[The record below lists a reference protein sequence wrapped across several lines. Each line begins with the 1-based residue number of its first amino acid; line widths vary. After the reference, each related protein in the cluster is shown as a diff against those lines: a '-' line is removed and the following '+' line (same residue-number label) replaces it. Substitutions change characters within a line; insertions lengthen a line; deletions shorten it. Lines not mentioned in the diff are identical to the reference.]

1 MINKQRMKDT
11 FTDLVKIYAPSKGE
25 RDVFE
30 YLKKKLKALGAS
42 KVIEDNNGSVNGG
55 NCGNLIAVFNGNA
68 EGLPSIALTGHMDC
82 VECCKGI
89 EPVLEDGVFRSKGNT
104 ILGGDDKAG
113 VTAILEGLALMKE
126 TYIPHGKI
134 TVIFTVQEEIGLF
147 GSRYIEEKYIQGI
160 DFGYVLD
167 ADGPAG
173 SVYNAGPSE
182 YKLNFICQ
190 GVAAH
195 AGMAPEKGTN
205 AIAMAA
211 AGIAVCPTGRM
222 DEETTCN
229 IGTIQG
235 GTARNIVPD
244 YCEVVAEAR
253 SRNMEE
259 LEALVAQMET
269 AFTEAAKK
277 FPQGSLKI
285 KKEKAYDAFLIEES
299 DPALQLFA
307 RACQAM
313 NVPMKVAKSGG
324 GSDANWFGTKGFPA
338 VLVGVGM
345 TDFHT
350 NKENLKEQDL
360 YDAGM
365 LVYQI
370 IAEESHLGKQ

>member
-11 FTDLVKIYAPSKGE
+11 FTDLVTIYAPSKGE
-25 RDVFE
+25 RDVLE

-55 NCGNLIAVFNGNA
+55 NCGNLIAVFNSNA

-82 VECCKGI
+82 VKCCKGI
-89 EPVLEDGVFRSKGNT
+89 EPVLEDGVFHSKGNT

-113 VTAILEGLALMKE
+113 VTAILEGLSLMKE

-195 AGMAPEKGTN
+195 AGMSPEKGTN

-211 AGIAVCPTGRM
+211 AGIAACPTGRI

-253 SRNMEE
+253 SRNAEK
-259 LEALVAQMET
+259 LESLVAQMES

-285 KKEKAYDAFLIEES
+285 QKEKAYDSFLIEET
-299 DPALQLFA
+299 DPALQLFS

-370 IAEESHLGKQ
+370 IAEESHLGK

>member
-11 FTDLVKIYAPSKGE
+11 FTDLVTIYAPSKGE
-25 RDVFE
+25 RDVLE

-55 NCGNLIAVFNGNA
+55 NCGNLIAVFNSNA

-89 EPVLEDGVFRSKGNT
+89 EPVLEDGVFHSKGNT

-113 VTAILEGLALMKE
+113 VTAILEGLSLMKE

-195 AGMAPEKGTN
+195 AGMSPEKGTN

-211 AGIAVCPTGRM
+211 AGIAACPTGRI

-253 SRNMEE
+253 SRNAEK
-259 LEALVAQMET
+259 LESLVAQMES

-285 KKEKAYDAFLIEES
+285 QKEKAYDSFLIEET
-299 DPALQLFA
+299 DPALQLFS

-313 NVPMKVAKSGG
+313 NVPMNVAKSGG

-370 IAEESHLGKQ
+370 IAEESHLGK

>member
-11 FTDLVKIYAPSKGE
+11 FTDLVTIYAPSKGE
-25 RDVFE
+25 RDVLE

-55 NCGNLIAVFNGNA
+55 NCGNLIAVFNSNA

-89 EPVLEDGVFRSKGNT
+89 EPVLEDGVFHSKGNT

-113 VTAILEGLALMKE
+113 VTAILEGLFLMKE

-195 AGMAPEKGTN
+195 AGMSPEKGTN

-211 AGIAVCPTGRM
+211 AGIAACPTGRI

-253 SRNMEE
+253 SRNAEK
-259 LEALVAQMET
+259 LESLVAQMES

-285 KKEKAYDAFLIEES
+285 QKEKAYDSFLIEET
-299 DPALQLFA
+299 DPALQLFS

-313 NVPMKVAKSGG
+313 NVPMNVAKSGG

-370 IAEESHLGKQ
+370 IAEESHLGK